1 MGNQKEFKQLQ
12 AQIEKAEKSGK
23 PIKEYVMKQIK
34 LLKYAHEDFF
44 DMAKSQGYSLN
55 DLKLGEIEVQQ
66 YCAMKQ
72 LATKIGLPTQDYD
85 EKIKAI
91 RIRIF
96 GEENYKRF
104 FEERNQDYKAEDHSD
119 DVIKT
124 ENRHQSLWSKIR
136 NKLKKI
142 TT

>member
-1 MGNQKEFKQLQ
+1 MDNQKEFKLLQ
-12 AQIEKAEKSGK
+12 AKIEKAEKSGK

-34 LLKYAHEDFF
+34 LLQYAHEDFL
-44 DMAKSQGYSLN
+44 DMAQSQGYSLY
-55 DLKLGEIEVQQ
+55 DPKLGEIEVQQ

-96 GEENYKRF
+96 GEDNYKRF
-104 FEERNQDYKAEDHSD
+104 F
-119 DVIKT
+119 
-124 ENRHQSLWSKIR
+124 
-136 NKLKKI
+136 
-142 TT
+142 

>member
-1 MGNQKEFKQLQ
+1 
-12 AQIEKAEKSGK
+12 
-23 PIKEYVMKQIK
+23 MKQIK

-55 DLKLGEIEVQQ
+55 DPKLGEIEVQQ

-104 FEERNQDYKAEDHSD
+104 FEERNQDYKAEGHSD
-119 DVIKT
+119 DVINT

>member
-1 MGNQKEFKQLQ
+1 MDNQKEFKQLQ
-12 AQIEKAEKSGK
+12 AKIEKAEKSGK

-34 LLKYAHEDFF
+34 LLQYAHEDFL
-44 DMAKSQGYSLN
+44 DMAQSQGYSLN
-55 DLKLGEIEVQQ
+55 DPRLGEIEVQQ

-104 FEERNQDYKAEDHSD
+104 FEERNQDYKAEDQSD

-124 ENRHQSLWSKIR
+124 ENMHQSLWSKIR
-136 NKLKKI
+136 NKFKKI